1 MTGVLTQLAAN
12 PYPLYAQL
20 RKLPNP
26 GPNLVSHAEVR
37 EALSHPDLVVDK
49 LNDLRRVLPA
59 ELADGALA
67 RTLRSI
73 LAFQE
78 GDGHRRLRRVLA
90 KRLVGKQIERQQA
103 VIERFTSEL
112 LDAVGAEGDV
122 VQDLAYP
129 LPAKVISN
137 LLGIDGSH
145 VDTLLAWSDTLVRIM
160 SAGTIEP
167 ATAQLWEQQMADM
180 RELIAEL
187 VRDRQRTP
195 RPDLI
200 SALLEMGEDTL
211 SFDELA
217 ANVLFMVTAGH
228 ETSTDLLASAI
239 LTLLRHPEQLAALR
253 ADPGLVDGAVEEVFR
268 YESPLQNVGR
278 VPRVD
283 VTIGGRVLREGRLVN
298 LLIGAANRD
307 PAVFEQP
314 DAFDITRDPNPHL
327 GFGHGAHF
335 CLGAGLARLEARV
348 ALPMVLARFPRLK
361 LLEQDVPWR
370 SAPGFRGPA
379 RVPVRWT

>member
-37 EALSHPDLVVDK
+37 EALNHPDLVVDK

-90 KRLVGKQIERQQA
+90 KRLVGKQIDGQRDT
-103 VIERFTSEL
+103 IERFTAEL
-112 LDAVGAEGDV
+112 LDKVEGDV
-122 VQDLAYP
+122 VKDLAYP
-129 LPAKVISN
+129 LPAMVISN
-137 LLGIDGSH
+137 LLGIDSSH
-145 VDTLLAWSDTLVRIM
+145 VDRLLAWSDTLVRIM

-167 ATAQLWEQQMADM
+167 ATAALWERQMADM
-180 RELIAEL
+180 RELVAQLCADRRREP
-187 VRDRQRTP
+187 RD
-195 RPDLI
+195 DLI
-200 SALLEMGEDTL
+200 SSLLEMGDETL

-239 LTLLRHPEQLAALR
+239 LTLLRHPSQLAALR
-253 ADPGLVDGAVEEVFR
+253 ADPGLIDGAVEEVFR

-283 VTIGGRVLREGRLVN
+283 VTIGGRVLRAGRLVN

-307 PAVFEQP
+307 PAVFEDP
-314 DAFDITRDPNPHL
+314 DTFDITRDPNPHL
-327 GFGHGAHF
+327 GFGFGAHF

-348 ALPMVLARFPRLK
+348 ALPMVLARFPRLE
-361 LLEQDVPWR
+361 LVEHDVPWR